1 MQKQRCAKCG
11 QEWWDAHACPMQLTA
26 AQAPMPGMLVN
37 FQTPDARAEWL
48 AKHMPTPF
56 DACACIGPQNGQPL
70 CPCAMRGVVV
80 KNGRY
85 VRPEQDLG
93 PAAPTTGE

>member
-1 MQKQRCAKCG
+1 MFG
-11 QEWWDAHACPMQLTA
+11 ET
-26 AQAPMPGMLVN
+26 VY
-37 FQTPDARAEWL
+37 EL
-48 AKHMPTPF
+48 AKRALAQNPPPVM
-56 DACACIGPQNGQPL
+56 DACGCIGPQRGQPL

-93 PAAPTTGE
+93 PAPQGLPL